1 MSSTRSSKPSA
12 VTQAGEVAS
21 PHGRRQPA
29 ATLAWLLL
37 AVAVGV
43 AAYAAQGGRHL
54 ALYAVSLL
62 LGAALLSSEF
72 GFTGSL
78 RRFIVDRDPLALR
91 APLALLGLT
100 TLAFAPA
107 LASGEFF
114 GQPLGPA
121 AAPVAV
127 QVAAGALLFGIGM
140 QLASGC
146 GSGTLFSLGGGNGR
160 MLVVIVF
167 FCVGSF
173 AASLHMDW
181 WESLPA
187 ADPVVLGERLGWP
200 LAALLQSVA
209 IAALWWWLGR
219 PRHAGWPRFAAPWA
233 PARARNPWPALL
245 ALAIL
250 NLATLL
256 LAGHPWTITWAYAL
270 WGAKAAVI
278 LGWDP
283 ATSAFWQ
290 APFQSAAL
298 ARGVLDD
305 VTSLMDIGLVLGAA
319 GAALAAGRW
328 TLRFDRRPGA
338 LIAAI
343 LGGLL
348 MGYGARIGFG
358 CTIGALLSGV
368 ASTSVHG
375 WLWFAAV
382 LPGTWLGARLRPH
395 FGLQ

>member
-1 MSSTRSSKPSA
+1 MTP
-12 VTQAGEVAS
+12 VGELAS
-21 PHGRRQPA
+21 PHEMRHPA

-37 AVAVGV
+37 TAAVGAV
-43 AAYAAQGGRHL
+43 AYAAQGGRHL

-62 LGAALLSSEF
+62 LGAVLLSSEF
-72 GFTGSL
+72 GFTGTL
-78 RRFIVDRDPLALR
+78 RRFIVDRDRRALQ

-100 TLAFAPA
+100 TLALAPA
-107 LASGEFF
+107 LAAGEAF

-121 AAPVAV
+121 AV
-127 QVAAGALLFGIGM
+127 QVAVGALLFGIGM
-140 QLASGC
+140 QLAGGC

-160 MLVVIVF
+160 MLIVTLF
-167 FCVGSF
+167 FCAGSF

-181 WESLPA
+181 WASLPT
-187 ADPVVLGERLGWP
+187 ADPIVLGEWLGWP
-200 LAALLQSVA
+200 QAALLQSLA

-219 PRHAGWPRFAAPWA
+219 PRRTGWPRFAAPA
-233 PARARNPWPALL
+233 TPARTRSLLPALL
-245 ALAIL
+245 AIALL
-250 NLATLL
+250 DLATLL

-270 WGAKAAVI
+270 WGAKAAAS

-283 ATSAFWQ
+283 ASSAFWQ

-328 TLRFDRRPGA
+328 APRFDKRPGA
-338 LIAAI
+338 VTAAV

-358 CTIGALLSGV
+358 CTIGALLAGV
-368 ASTSVHG
+368 ASTSLHG
-375 WLWFAAV
+375 WLWFAAA

-395 FGLQ
+395 FGL